1 MGTEGTTERAQDIY
15 DPGFVRDVFD
25 RCSASYRYWSQIA
38 SFGFVLLWR
47 RQCVDRLPGPL
58 PDGAAGMDLMAGT
71 GEAWPYLLRRRPG
84 IAAITAVDIS
94 SAMIRRALDRL
105 HRSRVD
111 RIKLVE
117 ANVLESALPA
127 ESADFVISTFGLKTF
142 NQGQQ
147 RRLARELARLLKP
160 GGTFSLIEASDPKG
174 WVLHSLYRFYL
185 DRVLPLIERTVLRGA
200 QDFAMLGVYTRHFGD
215 CSFFARCLAEEGLEV
230 QLEVLFFG
238 CATGVAGRKPR

>member
-1 MGTEGTTERAQDIY
+1 MGTEGSERAQDIF

-84 IAAITAVDIS
+84 IASITAVDIS
-94 SAMIRRALDRL
+94 SGMIRRALDRL
-105 HRSRVD
+105 HHSRHWVD
-111 RIKLVE
+111 RIKLIE
-117 ANVLESALPA
+117 ANVLESTLPA

-142 NQGQQ
+142 NEDQQ
-147 RRLARELARLLKP
+147 RRLARELARLLKR
-160 GGTFSLIEASDPKG
+160 GGVFSLIEASDPKG
-174 WVLHSLYRFYL
+174 WTLRGLYRFYL
-185 DRVLPLIERTVLRGA
+185 DRVLPLIERTALRGA
-200 QDFAMLGVYTRHFGD
+200 QDFAMLGVYTRHFRD
-215 CSFFARCLAEEGLEV
+215 CSFFAHCLADEGLEV
-230 QLEVLFFG
+230 QLEAFFFG
-238 CATGVAGRKPR
+238 CATGVAGRKP